1 MHTPF
6 LAVLLGTVVGFTL
19 GAPITA
25 LTNEGAINSCL
36 SKAQTHKVV
45 SFRGFFGTTIGC
57 VDRRYL

>member
-1 MHTPF
+1 MLKP
-6 LAVLLGTVVGFTL
+6 LSAVLLGTVVGFTL

-25 LTNEGAINSCL
+25 LANEAAINSCM
-36 SKAQTHKVV
+36 SKTHTHKIV